1 MAFSIFLLLTSVYIR
16 AALGGS
22 LTVIDYDRQCVI
34 WSDDNYG
41 CTGHSASF
49 GLLEGDDCSGA

>member
-1 MAFSIFLLLTSVYIR
+1 MAFCISLLLTSAYIR

-22 LTVIDYDRQCVI
+22 LTVIDHDRQCVI

-49 GLLEGDDCSGA
+49 GLLDGDDCSGM